1 MTAVGTRSAILATG
15 LRKSYGDHVVLAGI
29 DLDIAEGTV
38 FALLGPNG
46 AGKTTTV
53 HILSTLIGADGGEV
67 QVAGHDVVKE
77 PDAVRAVIG
86 LTGQVSAV
94 DRLFTGE
101 ENLRLMADLRH
112 LGKTEGRR
120 RVAALLEQF
129 DLVDAATKPVG
140 IYSGGMKRRLDL
152 AMTLVGDPRIIFL
165 DEPTAGL
172 DPRSR
177 RVMWDI
183 IHDLVARG
191 VTIFLTTQYLEEA
204 DRLAHQIAVLDRG
217 QLVAQGTPNELKRLV
232 PGGHVQLSFSDA
244 TELARAARIFADG
257 TADEEG
263 LTLNIPSDGGT
274 RSLRELL
281 DRLDAGSI
289 DVGGLVVQ
297 TPGPRRRLPVADR
310 QPRQARGDRP
320 MNTYPLVV
328 TDTATML
335 RRNLR
340 RARRYPSLTFF
351 IAAIPVVFLLL
362 FVFVLGGT
370 LGAGLGGVAGGRAE
384 YTAYVLPGILLV
396 TVAGAAQGT
405 AISVAMDMSEGIIA
419 RFRTMAVAR
428 SSVLTGH
435 VIGSVIQT
443 MLAIVIV
450 MVVAVLIGFRSTTG
464 PVEWLAAAG
473 LLALTAV
480 AISWLSVA
488 LGMVSKSVETASN
501 LPMFLVIL
509 PFLSSGFVPTDSM
522 PDGLNWFAEN
532 QPFTPLIETVRGLLL
547 GTPIGNSGI
556 VGVAW
561 CIGISVVGFLWAR
574 RLYDRDPAT

>member
-1 MTAVGTRSAILATG
+1 
-15 LRKSYGDHVVLAGI
+15 
-29 DLDIAEGTV
+29 
-38 FALLGPNG
+38 
-46 AGKTTTV
+46 
-53 HILSTLIGADGGEV
+53 
-67 QVAGHDVVKE
+67 
-77 PDAVRAVIG
+77 
-86 LTGQVSAV
+86 
-94 DRLFTGE
+94 
-101 ENLRLMADLRH
+101 
-112 LGKTEGRR
+112 
-120 RVAALLEQF
+120 
-129 DLVDAATKPVG
+129 
-140 IYSGGMKRRLDL
+140 
-152 AMTLVGDPRIIFL
+152 
-165 DEPTAGL
+165 
-172 DPRSR
+172 
-177 RVMWDI
+177 
-183 IHDLVARG
+183 
-191 VTIFLTTQYLEEA
+191 
-204 DRLAHQIAVLDRG
+204 
-217 QLVAQGTPNELKRLV
+217 
-232 PGGHVQLSFSDA
+232 
-244 TELARAARIFADG
+244 
-257 TADEEG
+257 
-263 LTLNIPSDGGT
+263 
-274 RSLRELL
+274 
-281 DRLDAGSI
+281 
-289 DVGGLVVQ
+289 
-297 TPGPRRRLPVADR
+297 
-310 QPRQARGDRP
+310 

-351 IAAIPVVFLLL
+351 IAAIPVIFLLL

-405 AISVAMDMSEGIIA
+405 AISIAMDMSEGIIA

-450 MVVAVLIGFRSTTG
+450 MVVSVLIGFRSTTG
-464 PVEWLAAAG
+464 PIEWLAAAG
-473 LLALTAV
+473 LLALTAI

-522 PDGLNWFAEN
+522 PDGLSWFAEN

-556 VGVAW
+556 VGVGW
-561 CIGISVVGFLWAR
+561 CVAISIAGFLWAR
-574 RLYDRDPAT
+574 ELYDRGPVA